1 MKHKGTAHVTSPSLV
16 HIIQGMHN
24 NVRRDVLQSGT
35 KIYGVMSLVAIRMA
49 ACNFDVAQR
58 LELLSAW
65 DFAES
70 SNDAVST
77 GEVVLTHIKV

>member
-1 MKHKGTAHVTSPSLV
+1 
-16 HIIQGMHN
+16 MHN

-35 KIYGVMSLVAIRMA
+35 KIYGGMSLAAIRMA
-49 ACNFDVAQR
+49 ACTFDVDKR

-70 SNDAVST
+70 SNDAVSS
-77 GEVVLTHIKV
+77 GEVLLTHIKV